1 VSWEPLAAG
10 QLCTGGPGGP
20 DGSMANSKE
29 AVGAELEK
37 VDFAWCQSCLLFGFF
52 FFFFFFFFVTWAS
65 FLSPWMYYSPLV
77 NQRMY
82 DHTQ

>member
-1 VSWEPLAAG
+1 MSWEPLAAG

-52 FFFFFFFFVTWAS
+52 FFFFFFCDLGKFFV
-65 FLSPWMYYSPLV
+65 PLDV
-77 NQRMY
+77 LFSVSESENV
-82 DHTQ
+82 